1 MLSVISLA
9 PKGSV
14 ATQFIVCLVGIGDTP
29 QQAKAYGGHPYAL
42 LATFVR
48 KQYEKKKG
56 QLIFHFSIHFNLL

>member
-1 MLSVISLA
+1 MISSA

-14 ATQFIVCLVGIGDTP
+14 ATQFIVCSVGIGDTP

-48 KQYEKKKG
+48 KQYPYP
-56 QLIFHFSIHFNLL
+56 FHRVFNPL